1 MLLRLVEVV
10 FVGLQDIHPPVGDKR
25 MPVAAAYE
33 AVIGA
38 VAEKEAKILA
48 AEGYRA
54 ETLPRAVADSAR
66 KLNEAHAAATRK
78 TAIAAGQAGQF
89 TNQLAAYLA
98 APTVFRQRSYLE
110 AFTKAVAPAR
120 KLVIGPTNTH
130 DVIILN
136 LEEKFTQ
143 GLADG
148 VVIQDPDK
156 KK

>member
-1 MLLRLVEVV
+1 
-10 FVGLQDIHPPVGDKR
+10 

-54 ETLPRAVADSAR
+54 ETLPRAAADAAR

-89 TNQLAAYLA
+89 AHQVAAYEA
-98 APTVFRQRSYLE
+98 APNVFRQRSYLE
-110 AFTKAVAPAR
+110 AFTKAVGPAR

-130 DVIILN
+130 DVITLN
-136 LEEKFTQ
+136 LEEKFDQSLLNVGIDT
-143 GLADG
+143 
-148 VVIQDPDK
+148 PDK